1 MQRMSHDKTD
11 IIMKMD
17 GWSLSWEGEIYN
29 PIHTHKTTTQDL
41 ALLTIIFVTPNRLMD
56 INDLI
61 NDWMVTFY
69 EHLVTKLNRRTF
81 ISYIRLQQLFSL
93 NVHNSTSVMNI
104 NYENEAQTPM
114 WPFMPFRLF
123 YSDLY
128 SLRSN
133 IPNGFFI

>member
-1 MQRMSHDKTD
+1 MSHEKTD

-41 ALLTIIFVTPNRLMD
+41 AWLTIIFATPNRLMD
-56 INDLI
+56 INDLNI
-61 NDWMVTFY
+61 NV
-69 EHLVTKLNRRTF
+69 LVTKLNRRTY
-81 ISYIRLQQLFSL
+81 ISYIRLEQLFSL
-93 NVHNSTSVMNI
+93 NVHNSISVMNI

-123 YSDLY
+123 HSDLY